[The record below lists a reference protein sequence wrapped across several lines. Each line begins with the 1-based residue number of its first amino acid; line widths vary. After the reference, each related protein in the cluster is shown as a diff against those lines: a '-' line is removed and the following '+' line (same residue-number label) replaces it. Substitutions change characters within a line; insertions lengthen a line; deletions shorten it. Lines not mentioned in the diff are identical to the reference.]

1 MRLTYIHEFRDRHG
15 KIRRFVRLPGRK
27 QVPLPGL
34 PGSEEFMAAYAAALA
49 GEAPRREIGAARTK
63 PGTVSAA
70 VTSFFN
76 SAAFQMGAQDTRRP
90 RRNILERFRAEHG
103 DRRIA
108 LLEQRHIARMVAA
121 KAETPSAAR
130 NFLNTLR
137 ALMHHCMIEG
147 MCGGDPTQGVKSP
160 TIKTDGYRTWDEA
173 DIAIYEAKH
182 PIGSRARLALALLLY
197 TAQRRSD
204 VVRLGRQ
211 HIHAGLL
218 HLRQQKT
225 GTTLTIPVHPEL
237 AAVLEATPSDHLT
250 FLTTATGKPFSAAGF
265 TNWFREM
272 CNEAGLPH
280 GTRRHMGCA
289 RRLVAV

>member
-1 MRLTYIHEFRDRHG
+1 
-15 KIRRFVRLPGRK
+15 
-27 QVPLPGL
+27 
-34 PGSEEFMAAYAAALA
+34 MAAYAAALA
-49 GEAPRREIGAARTK
+49 GEVPRREIGAARTK

-182 PIGSRARLALALLLY
+182 PIGSRAPDARPATLYRPAPVGRCSARPSAHLRRVAALAPAEDRHD
-197 TAQRRSD
+197 TDHSRAPRTRRRPRSD
-204 VVRLGRQ
+204 AERSSDVFDHRDRQ
-211 HIHAGLL
+211 TVFGGGL
-218 HLRQQKT
+218 HQ
-225 GTTLTIPVHPEL
+225 
-237 AAVLEATPSDHLT
+237 
-250 FLTTATGKPFSAAGF
+250 
-265 TNWFREM
+265 
-272 CNEAGLPH
+272 
-280 GTRRHMGCA
+280 
-289 RRLVAV
+289 LVSRNVQ